1 MDGNIAVSFLNAM
14 HSKPWPIDMT
24 HDEYH
29 SLSAIGRSA
38 LITFGQSPAHFWH
51 QFLNPQAQP
60 KAPTPAMLFGAA
72 FHAYVL
78 EPLEYKLKYVEAPT
92 VSKVSKAYRAAEEDA
107 ARSGQTLVPLGTQDQ
122 CHHLAQAIH
131 EHPIAHKILNA
142 KGFNEA
148 TFLATDPHTD
158 LEVKCR
164 TDCITDSGW
173 VVDLKTT
180 QNASP
185 DAFTKTIA
193 NFQYHVQAGFYL
205 DVIEWAT
212 GQRPKGFLFV
222 CVEKE
227 APNAVSVIRASDS
240 MIEAGSRRARELLDQ
255 MADCFKT
262 LGPSRP
268 WPAYSNDIV
277 EVNLP
282 PWAS

>member
-1 MDGNIAVSFLNAM
+1 
-14 HSKPWPIDMT
+14 MT

-51 QFLNPQAQP
+51 YFLNPQAQP
-60 KAPTPAMLFGAA
+60 KAPTPAMIFGAA

-78 EPLEYKLKYVEAPT
+78 EPLEYQTKYVEAPT
-92 VSKVSKAYRAAEEDA
+92 SSKVSKAYRLAEEDA
-107 ARSGQTLVPLGTQDQ
+107 ISNNQVIVPLGTATL
-122 CHHLAQAIH
+122 CHQLSQAVH
-131 EHPIAHKILNA
+131 EHQTAHQILTT
-142 KGFNEA
+142 KGFHEA
-148 TFLATDPHTD
+148 TFLATCPNTD

-164 TDCITDSGW
+164 ADCITNSGW

-212 GQRPKGFLFV
+212 GTRPKGFLFI
-222 CVEKE
+222 CVEKD

-240 MIEAGSRRARELLDQ
+240 MIEAGSRRARSLLDQ
-255 MADCFKT
+255 MADCFNT
-262 LGPSRP
+262 FGPNQP
-268 WPAYSNDIV
+268 WPAYAQDVV

>member
-1 MDGNIAVSFLNAM
+1 MMLSFHPMMFTQL
-14 HSKPWPIDMT
+14 SPDDFS

-29 SLSAIGRSA
+29 ALSAIGRSA

-51 QFLNPQAQP
+51 TFLNPTAKP
-60 KAPTPAMLFGAA
+60 KTPTPAMTFGAA

-78 EPLEYKLKYVEAPT
+78 EPMEYKLKYVEAPT
-92 VSKVSKAYRAAEEDA
+92 SSKVSKAYRQAEEEA
-107 ARSGQTLVPLGTQDQ
+107 FRNGQTLLPPGTHDL
-122 CHHLAQAIH
+122 CHQLSTALHD
-131 EHPIAHKILNA
+131 HPTAHRILST

-148 TFLATDPHTD
+148 TFLATCPHTD

-164 TDCITDSGW
+164 ADCITESGW

-185 DAFTKTIA
+185 DAFTRTIA
-193 NFQYHVQAGFYL
+193 NYQYHVQAGFYL

-212 GQRPKGFLFV
+212 GTRPKGFLFI
-222 CVEKE
+222 CIEKE
-227 APNAVSVIRASDS
+227 APYAVSVIRASDS
-240 MIEAGSRRARELLDQ
+240 MIEAGSRRARELLNG
-255 MADCFKT
+255 MADCFNT
-262 LGPSRP
+262 FGPKQP
-268 WPAYSNDIV
+268 WPAYAQDIV

>member
-1 MDGNIAVSFLNAM
+1 MN
-14 HSKPWPIDMT
+14 SKPWPIDMT

-51 QFLNPQAQP
+51 QFLNPKTQP

-78 EPLEYKLKYVEAPT
+78 EPLEYKLKYVEAPSA
-92 VSKVSKAYRAAEEDA
+92 SKVSKAYRQAEEEA
-107 ARSGQTLVPLGTQDQ
+107 AQNGQTVLPLGTHDQ
-122 CHHLAQAIH
+122 CHELARAIH
-131 EHPIAHKILNA
+131 EHPTAQRVLSA
-142 KGFNEA
+142 RGFNEA

-164 TDCITDSGW
+164 ADCITDSGW

-193 NFQYHVQAGFYL
+193 NYQYHVQAGFYL

-240 MIEAGSRRARELLDQ
+240 MIEAGSRRARELLNQ
-255 MADCFKT
+255 MADCFNT
-262 LGPSRP
+262 FGPNQS
-268 WPAYSNDIV
+268 WPAYSQDIV

-282 PWAS
+282 AWAS

>member
-1 MDGNIAVSFLNAM
+1 MN
-14 HSKPWPIDMT
+14 SKPWPIDMT

-51 QFLNPQAQP
+51 QFLNPQAQS

-78 EPLEYKLKYVEAPT
+78 EPLEYKLKYVEAPAA
-92 VSKVSKAYRAAEEDA
+92 SKVSKAYRQAEEEALAD
-107 ARSGQTLVPLGTQDQ
+107 GQTLLPLGTNAQ
-122 CHHLAQAIH
+122 CHQLSLALQD
-131 EHPIAHKILNA
+131 HPMASKILSA
-142 KGFNEA
+142 KGFKEA
-148 TFLATDPHTD
+148 TYLATCPETD

-164 TDCITDSGW
+164 ADCITDSGW

-193 NFQYHVQAGFYL
+193 NYQYHVQAGVYL

-212 GQRPKGFLFV
+212 GTRPKGFLFI

-240 MIEAGSRRARELLDQ
+240 MIEAGSRRARDLLNR

-262 LGPSRP
+262 LGPDRP
-268 WPAYSNDIV
+268 WPAYSHDIV

-282 PWAS
+282 AWAL

>member
-1 MDGNIAVSFLNAM
+1 MN
-14 HSKPWPIDMT
+14 SKPWPIDMT

-51 QFLNPQAQP
+51 QFLNPKTQT
-60 KAPTPAMLFGAA
+60 KAPTPAMLFGAV

-78 EPLEYKLKYVEAPT
+78 EPLEYKLKYVEAPSA
-92 VSKVSKAYRAAEEDA
+92 SKVSKAYRLAEEEA
-107 ARSGQTLVPLGTQDQ
+107 IQNGQTIVPLGTRDQ
-122 CHHLAQAIH
+122 CHNLSCAIH
-131 EHPIAHKILNA
+131 EHPTAHRVLNA
-142 KGFNEA
+142 TGFNEA

-164 TDCITDSGW
+164 ADRITNSGW

-193 NFQYHVQAGFYL
+193 NYQYHVQAGFYL

-212 GQRPKGFLFV
+212 GKRPKGFLFV
-222 CVEKE
+222 CIEKE
-227 APNAVSVIRASDS
+227 APYAVSVIRASDS
-240 MIEAGSRRARELLDQ
+240 MIETGSRRARELLNR

-262 LGPSRP
+262 LGPDKP
-268 WPAYSNDIV
+268 WPAYSHDIV
-277 EVNLP
+277 EVNYPLGHHEQNRGGTAGIP
-282 PWAS
+282 